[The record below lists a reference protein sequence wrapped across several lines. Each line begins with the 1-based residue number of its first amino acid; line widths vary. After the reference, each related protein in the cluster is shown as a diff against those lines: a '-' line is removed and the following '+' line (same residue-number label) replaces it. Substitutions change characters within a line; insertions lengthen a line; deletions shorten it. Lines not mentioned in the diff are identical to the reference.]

1 MTRVKLIQWF
11 MTRGSD
17 LVHDPVVHDPVH
29 AEPVIMI
36 RFSLNQ

>member
-17 LVHDPVVHDPVH
+17 LVHDP
-29 AEPVIMI
+29 
-36 RFSLNQ
+36 RFMTRVKLIQWFMTRGS